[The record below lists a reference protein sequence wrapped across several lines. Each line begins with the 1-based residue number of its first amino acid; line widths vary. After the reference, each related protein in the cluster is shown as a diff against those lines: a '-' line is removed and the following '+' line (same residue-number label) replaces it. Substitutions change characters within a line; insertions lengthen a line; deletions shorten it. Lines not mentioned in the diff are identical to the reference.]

1 MKMSSQNVLTIRR
14 PDGGDAGLLAEL
26 GARTFNETFAADNP
40 PDDMAAYL
48 ATAFTVEQ
56 LEFELGDPHSVF
68 FVAEFGGVAAG
79 YAKLRAGK
87 LPEGVKGPNPVELER
102 IYVARDWLGRGVGQ
116 ALMQACLDEAR
127 RLGYGSIWLGV
138 WEHNNRARAFY
149 RKYDFRD
156 VGTHIF
162 QLGSDAQTD
171 MVMERRL

>member
-1 MKMSSQNVLTIRR
+1 MSSQATLTIRYANS
-14 PDGGDAGLLAEL
+14 GDAAMLAEL
-26 GARTFNETFAADNP
+26 GARTFHETFAADNP

-56 LEFELGDPHSVF
+56 LEAELRDSLSVF
-68 FVAEFGGVAAG
+68 FVAEFDGVAAG

-87 LPEGVKGPNPVELER
+87 LPEGVKGPNPIELER
-102 IYVARDWLGRGVGQ
+102 IYVARDWLGRGVGP
-116 ALMQACLDEAR
+116 ALMEACLKEAR
-127 RLGYGSIWLGV
+127 RLGHGAIWLGV
-138 WEHNNRARAFY
+138 WEHNDRARAFY